1 MADHKNKKQ
10 NETVDA
16 GLCGNEKI
24 EEAIA
29 ALQQEATPEML
40 AHALTVIRK
49 RVRENGQ
56 VIVAVEPPTGDGQI
70 RLQAV
75 KAGEGTWFAAFTGFE
90 EELKGGDRVKSTFL
104 TDMEQLFTMA
114 LQAEG
119 IQGVILNP
127 WNRTLML
134 DKTLIKILMQKK

>member
-1 MADHKNKKQ
+1 MERKKM
-10 NETVDA
+10 EERDE
-16 GLCGNEKI
+16 GLKDNEKI

-40 AHALTVIRK
+40 AHALTVIRR

-56 VIVAVEPPTGDGQI
+56 LIVAVEPPAGDGQV

-104 TDMEQLFTMA
+104 ADMEQLFTMA

>member
-1 MADHKNKKQ
+1 MEQRD
-10 NETVDA
+10 E
-16 GLCGNEKI
+16 GLKGNEKI

-49 RVRENGQ
+49 RVRKNGQ

-75 KAGEGTWFAAFTGFE
+75 KAGEDTWFAAFTGFE

-104 TDMEQLFTMA
+104 ADMEQLFTMA

>member
-1 MADHKNKKQ
+1 MERKKMEQ
-10 NETVDA
+10 RDE
-16 GLCGNEKI
+16 GLKGNEKI

-56 VIVAVEPPTGDGQI
+56 VIVAVEPPTGDDQI

-75 KAGEGTWFAAFTGFE
+75 KAGEDTWFAAFTGFE

-104 TDMEQLFTMA
+104 ADMEQLFTMA

>member
-1 MADHKNKKQ
+1 MEEQD
-10 NETVDA
+10 E
-16 GLCGNEKI
+16 GLKDNEKI

-56 VIVAVEPPTGDGQI
+56 VIVAVEPPAGDGQV

-104 TDMEQLFTMA
+104 ADMEQLFTMA

>member
-1 MADHKNKKQ
+1 MEEQD
-10 NETVDA
+10 E
-16 GLCGNEKI
+16 GLKDNEKI

-29 ALQQEATPEML
+29 ALQQEASPEML
-40 AHALTVIRK
+40 AHALTVIRN

-56 VIVAVEPPTGDGQI
+56 VIVAVEPPAGDGQV

-104 TDMEQLFTMA
+104 ADMEQLFTMA

-127 WNRTLML
+127 
-134 DKTLIKILMQKK
+134 

>member
-1 MADHKNKKQ
+1 MEERD
-10 NETVDA
+10 E
-16 GLCGNEKI
+16 GLKDNEKI

-40 AHALTVIRK
+40 AHALTVIRR

-56 VIVAVEPPTGDGQI
+56 LIVAVEPPAGDGQV

-104 TDMEQLFTMA
+104 ADMEQLFTLA

-119 IQGVILNP
+119 IQGVIVNP

>member
-1 MADHKNKKQ
+1 MEQRD
-10 NETVDA
+10 E
-16 GLCGNEKI
+16 GLKGNEKI

-75 KAGEGTWFAAFTGFE
+75 KAGEGTWFAAFIGFE

-114 LQAEG
+114 LQADG

>member
-1 MADHKNKKQ
+1 MEQRD
-10 NETVDA
+10 E
-16 GLCGNEKI
+16 GLKGNEKI

-75 KAGEGTWFAAFTGFE
+75 KAGRRYLVCSLYW
-90 EELKGGDRVKSTFL
+90 
-104 TDMEQLFTMA
+104 
-114 LQAEG
+114 
-119 IQGVILNP
+119 I
-127 WNRTLML
+127 
-134 DKTLIKILMQKK
+134 

>member
-1 MADHKNKKQ
+1 MERKKM
-10 NETVDA
+10 EERDE
-16 GLCGNEKI
+16 GLKDNEKI

-29 ALQQEATPEML
+29 ALQQETTPEML
-40 AHALTVIRK
+40 AHALTVIRR

-56 VIVAVEPPTGDGQI
+56 VIVAVEPPAGDGQV

-104 TDMEQLFTMA
+104 ADMEQLFTMA

>member
-1 MADHKNKKQ
+1 MEERD
-10 NETVDA
+10 E
-16 GLCGNEKI
+16 GLKDNEKI

-40 AHALTVIRK
+40 AHALTVIRR

-56 VIVAVEPPTGDGQI
+56 LIVAVEPPAGDGQV

-75 KAGEGTWFAAFTGFE
+75 KAGEGTWFAAFTGCV

-104 TDMEQLFTMA
+104 ADMEQLFTMA

>member
-1 MADHKNKKQ
+1 MERKKMEEQ
-10 NETVDA
+10 DE
-16 GLCGNEKI
+16 GLKDNEKI

-56 VIVAVEPPTGDGQI
+56 VIVAVEPPAGDGQV

-104 TDMEQLFTMA
+104 ADMEQLFTMA

>member
-1 MADHKNKKQ
+1 MERKKM
-10 NETVDA
+10 EERDE
-16 GLCGNEKI
+16 GLKGNEKI

-40 AHALTVIRK
+40 AHALTVIRR

-56 VIVAVEPPTGDGQI
+56 VIVAVEPPAGDGQV

-104 TDMEQLFTMA
+104 ADMEQLFTMA
-114 LQAEG
+114 LQTEG

>member
-1 MADHKNKKQ
+1 MEERD
-10 NETVDA
+10 E
-16 GLCGNEKI
+16 GLKDNEKI

-40 AHALTVIRK
+40 AHALTVIRR

-56 VIVAVEPPTGDGQI
+56 LIVAVEPPAGDGQV

-104 TDMEQLFTMA
+104 ADMEQLFTMA

>member
-1 MADHKNKKQ
+1 
-10 NETVDA
+10 
-16 GLCGNEKI
+16 
-24 EEAIA
+24 
-29 ALQQEATPEML
+29 ML

>member
-1 MADHKNKKQ
+1 MEQRD
-10 NETVDA
+10 E
-16 GLCGNEKI
+16 GLKGNEKI

-70 RLQAV
+70 PP
-75 KAGEGTWFAAFTGFE
+75 AGSESRRRYLVCSLYW
-90 EELKGGDRVKSTFL
+90 
-104 TDMEQLFTMA
+104 
-114 LQAEG
+114 
-119 IQGVILNP
+119 I
-127 WNRTLML
+127 
-134 DKTLIKILMQKK
+134 